1 MLISRLL
8 SFGFLMFLGSVSAVA
23 AGVKTESSSRLLEN
37 AWSLAPRLAAATPER
52 EEWMDAPGCW
62 TRKSDGAS
70 AVMGMPETVC
80 VKRAGVKIAARQEL
94 PFGYGGGML
103 IEGAPFSGVFWI
115 SGAVRQSDGWI
126 IIGGIWH
133 GEGSPSVCGT
143 LNKAGL
149 VAEFRIDEQSRPVP
163 GTLLVRGYA
172 YNSAPQCRLPAP
184 AIEVPYSR

>member
-1 MLISRLL
+1 MPISRLF
-8 SFGFLMFLGSVSAVA
+8 SVGSLMVLGSVCASAVSLE
-23 AGVKTESSSRLLEN
+23 TEASARRLVT
-37 AWSLAPRLAAATPER
+37 AWSLAPRLVAATPER

-62 TRKSDGAS
+62 ARNVAGAS
-70 AVMGMPETVC
+70 AVLGMPETVC
-80 VKRAGVKIAARQEL
+80 IKRAGVKIPARQKL

-103 IEGAPFSGVFWI
+103 IEGAPFTGVFWI
-115 SGAVRQSDGWI
+115 SGAVRQTDGWT

-133 GEGSPSVCGT
+133 GEGSPSACGT

-172 YNSAPQCRLPAP
+172 YNSAPQCRQPAP
-184 AIEVPYSR
+184 SIEVSYSR